1 MAQRQTESDEKRVHP
16 RFLALSPA
24 LVVGAG
30 GVCGQCLVED
40 LSASGAKVSGAT
52 LLQIGERVRLLLQL
66 PGRRPFS
73 MQARVVRRLESNETN
88 VASYGVVFESL
99 PNAGLDSAAETV
111 ANLRA
116 RPGHAEP
123 VILVVDDSAKTCHN
137 LVRDLMQVG
146 RQAIAVT
153 TPLDAIEW
161 LLDGGSHF
169 DVALVDVLLNNAS
182 GCDLLGFLAEEY
194 PEVRRVVMSDPMRS
208 LQVARAQRLTQP
220 HGVLYKPWDHDTLMH
235 ALR

>member
-1 MAQRQTESDEKRVHP
+1 MAQRQLESDEKRVHP

-40 LSASGAKVSGAT
+40 LSASGARVSGAT
-52 LLQIGERVRLLLQL
+52 LLRIGERVRLLLQL

-73 MQARVVRRLESNETN
+73 LQACVVRRLESTETN
-88 VASYGVVFESL
+88 VASYGVVFDSRPSL
-99 PNAGLDSAAETV
+99 GMDSAAETV

-116 RPGHAEP
+116 RQSNVQP
-123 VILVVDDSAKTCHN
+123 VILVVDDSAATCHN

-182 GCDLLGFLAEEY
+182 GCDLLSFLAEEY
-194 PEVRRVVMSDPMRS
+194 PEIRRVVMSDPMRG
-208 LQVARAQRLTQP
+208 LQAEKAQRLAQP
-220 HGVLYKPWDHDTLMH
+220 HGVLHKPWDHDTLMH

>member
-1 MAQRQTESDEKRVHP
+1 MAQRQPETDNKRVHP

-24 LVVGAG
+24 LVVGSG

-40 LSASGAKVSGAT
+40 LSASGARVSGAA

-73 MQARVVRRLESNETN
+73 LQGRVVRRLESRETN

-99 PNAGLDSAAETV
+99 PSAGMDSAAETV
-111 ANLRA
+111 ANLYTRQ
-116 RPGHAEP
+116 GGAEP
-123 VILVVDDSAKTCHN
+123 VILVVDDSATTCHN
-137 LVRDLMQVG
+137 LVRDLMRVG

-194 PEVRRVVMSDPMRS
+194 PEVRRVVMSDPMRGA
-208 LQVARAQRLTQP
+208 QAERARRLSQP
-220 HGVLYKPWDHDTLMH
+220 HGVLLKPWDHDTLLH